1 MVSQSKLGIGVFVG
15 LGAAIGVTA
24 VVLILFFLF
33 LQLDIISLKEIQ
45 VLDVAKLSSEAQ
57 GTSNITHDDLKVI
70 EKLHANGLIYSSS
83 DLLSHL
89 LSYYN
94 SLIAF
99 LGIFIAGIG
108 LVTVWL
114 TNLKVKHDLEEFV
127 KSNPDI
133 IVNWVKGD
141 IEDLVRKDFEQF
153 RNEIRFS
160 TMTSGEVVS
169 DGE

>member
-1 MVSQSKLGIGVFVG
+1 MYTQNKFSISAYVAI
-15 LGAAIGVTA
+15 GAAIGVCVA
-24 VVLILFFLF
+24 VFVLFFLF
-33 LQLDIISLKEIQ
+33 LSLDLISLKEIQ
-45 VLDVAKLSSEAQ
+45 VVDVAGVRDTIQVSKE
-57 GTSNITHDDLKVI
+57 ITTEDLKVI
-70 EKLHANGLIYSSS
+70 GKLHAKGLIYSSS

-99 LGIFIAGIG
+99 LGIFIGGIG

-127 KSNPDI
+127 KSNPEI
-133 IVNWVKGD
+133 IISWVKGD
-141 IEDLVRKDFEQF
+141 IEDLVRKDFELF
-153 RNEIRFS
+153 RKEITLS
-160 TMTSGEVVS
+160 NHLSGEVVN